1 MATIE
6 KRERKGGTVYL
17 VDIRIAGVPRQKKTF
32 QRLTDAKIWAAK
44 TETAIRNGEIR
55 NVVRTAKRKAL
66 SDVIDRYEKEVL
78 PNLAKTTQRAAQT
91 YLGYW
96 KRELGAHALSY
107 ITPELIDE
115 RMGKLATAPDGRA
128 KPKEQEGKTILPA
141 PKPKSRKTL
150 KHYRDTLAVLFNHA
164 QIWGWLGSNPLDGV
178 NKITG
183 IRDQRDRYLDD
194 NERKALLQA
203 CRSSDNHQLYPIV
216 VFALSTGARKSE
228 ILGLSLRDVD
238 MARGSAVL
246 RDTKNGETRSVS
258 IVGHLHELLKEH
270 IQWVNDIYDE
280 ALPDAHTRWL
290 FPRRDLLAAID
301 IRAAWENALAASGV
315 KDFRFHDLRHSTAS
329 YLAMQGAGLLEI
341 ADMLGHK
348 TLQMV
353 KRYAHL
359 SGDHKR
365 SLAERLNQNI
375 FDNEK
380 SA

>member
-6 KRERKGGTVYL
+6 KRERKGGTVYM

-44 TETAIRNGEIR
+44 TETAIRNGEIK

-66 SDVIDRYEKEVL
+66 SDVIERYEREVL

-115 RMGKLATAPDGRA
+115 RMEKLATAPDGRA
-128 KPKEQEGKTILPA
+128 KPKEKDGKEISPA

-164 QIWGWLGSNPLDGV
+164 HTWGWIGSNPLDGV

-194 NERKALLQA
+194 DERKALLEA
-203 CRSSDNHQLYPIV
+203 CRTSENHQLYPIV
-216 VFALSTGARKSE
+216 IFGLSTGARKSE
-228 ILGLSLRDVD
+228 ILGLTLRDVD
-238 MARGSAVL
+238 MARGLAVL
-246 RDTKNGETRSVS
+246 RDTKNGETRSVP

-270 IQWVNDIYDE
+270 IQWVNDSYNKKYPE
-280 ALPDAHTRWL
+280 AETRWL

-301 IRAAWENALAASGV
+301 IRAAWENALEASGV

-365 SLAERLNQNI
+365 GLAEKLDANI
-375 FDNEK
+375 F
-380 SA
+380 

>member
-6 KRERKGGTVYL
+6 KRERKGGTVYM
-17 VDIRIAGVPRQKKTF
+17 VDIRIAGLPRQKKTF

-44 TETAIRNGEIR
+44 TETAIRNGEIK

-66 SDVIDRYEKEVL
+66 SDVITRYEREVL

-115 RMGKLATAPDGRA
+115 RMEKLANAPDGRA
-128 KPKEQEGKTILPA
+128 KPKMKDGKEIPPD

-164 QIWGWLGSNPLDGV
+164 RTWGWIGSNPLDGV

-194 NERKALLQA
+194 GERKALLEA
-203 CRSSDNHQLYPIV
+203 CRASDNHQLYPIV
-216 VFALSTGARKSE
+216 IFGLSTGARKSE
-228 ILGLSLRDVD
+228 ILGLTLRDVD
-238 MARGSAVL
+238 MTRGLAVL
-246 RDTKNGETRSVS
+246 RDTKNGETRSVP

-270 IQWVNDIYDE
+270 IQWVNDSYDE
-280 ALPDAHTRWL
+280 SLPDAVPRWL

-301 IRAAWENALAASGV
+301 IRAAWENALEASGV

-365 SLAERLNQNI
+365 GLAERLDETI
-375 FDNEK
+375 F
-380 SA
+380 

>member
-6 KRERKGGTVYL
+6 RRERKGRTVYM

-44 TETAIRNGEIR
+44 TETAIRNGEIK

-66 SDVIDRYEKEVL
+66 SDVIARYEKEVL
-78 PNLAKTTQRAAQT
+78 PNLAKTTQRTAQT

-115 RMGKLATAPDGRA
+115 RIEKLAVAPDGRA
-128 KPKEQEGKTILPA
+128 KPKVKDGKEIPPA

-150 KHYRDTLAVLFNHA
+150 KHYRDALAVLFNHA
-164 QIWGWLGSNPLDGV
+164 HKWGWVGSNPLDGV

-194 NERKALLQA
+194 SERKALLEA
-203 CRSSDNHQLYPIV
+203 CRASTNHQLYPIV
-216 VFALSTGARKSE
+216 IFALATGSRKSE
-228 ILGLSLRDVD
+228 ILGLTLADVD
-238 MARGSAVL
+238 MARGMAVL
-246 RDTKNGETRSVS
+246 RDTKNGETRSVA
-258 IVGHLHELLKEH
+258 VLGHLHELLKEH
-270 IQWVNDIYDE
+270 IQWVNDSYDE
-280 ALPDAHTRWL
+280 SLPEAEKRWL

-301 IRAAWENALAASGV
+301 IRAAWENALEASKV
-315 KDFRFHDLRHSTAS
+315 KNFRFHDLRHSTAS

-353 KRYAHL
+353 QRYSHL
-359 SGDHKR
+359 SSDHKR
-365 SLAERLNQNI
+365 GLAEKLDDSI
-375 FDNEK
+375 F
-380 SA
+380 